1 MLVFEERENPRVSGK
16 KTLKPFKHISNKI
29 RVRFTGV
36 HWYSWKLAPE
46 ILRQQQRYNIC
57 LTAWNEPLT
66 AFEQQYINT
75 WARQQPNE
83 L

>member
-1 MLVFEERENPRVSGK
+1 MKREKIPEYPGIKLSNLL
-16 KTLKPFKHISNKI
+16 KTSLKQIK
-29 RVRFTGV
+29 VRFTGV